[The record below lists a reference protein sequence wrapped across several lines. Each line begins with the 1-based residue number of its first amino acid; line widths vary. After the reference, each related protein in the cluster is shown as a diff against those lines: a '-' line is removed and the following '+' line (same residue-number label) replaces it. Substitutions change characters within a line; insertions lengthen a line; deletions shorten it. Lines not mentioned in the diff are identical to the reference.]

1 MNISQTSLGTSFTG
15 SQVAR
20 KMVQKVTRATLDA
33 IETPRSSIELGK
45 KLPSPY
51 IMPEPVPSENV
62 VKYGSNYFLKRGHLL
77 FPLQYKSKCVGQI
90 G

>member
-1 MNISQTSLGTSFTG
+1 MNISQASLGASFTG

-20 KMVQKVTRATLDA
+20 KMTQVTRATLDA

-51 IMPEPVPSENV
+51 IMPEPVPSEKV
-62 VKYGSNYFLKRGHLL
+62 VKYEGDYFLKRGHFL
-77 FPLQYKSKCVGQI
+77 FPLQYKK
-90 G
+90 